1 MTTISPRPR
10 LGTTSPALIRWT
22 SLSGPAKRMPIW
34 ASLARTQTGAERQQG
49 VTIATVQNPTLRP
62 AGADGSWRD
71 QASVRLEG
79 LVEMIGLCPDSL
91 GFL

>member
-1 MTTISPRPR
+1 MLSI
-10 LGTTSPALIRWT
+10 LGATNQS
-22 SLSGPAKRMPIW
+22 SLHKAIANRIDT
-34 ASLARTQTGAERQQG
+34 AIG

-79 LVEMIGLCPDSL
+79 LVEMIGLCPDAL
-91 GFL
+91 GFPWSPGAFDLIDRWNRT